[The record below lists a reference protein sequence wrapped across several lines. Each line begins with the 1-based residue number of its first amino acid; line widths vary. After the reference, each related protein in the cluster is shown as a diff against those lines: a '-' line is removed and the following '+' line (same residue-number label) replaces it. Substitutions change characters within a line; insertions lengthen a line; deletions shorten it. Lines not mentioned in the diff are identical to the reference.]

1 MDKNNGLAIK
11 VNDSEDLKAK
21 IELLIQNIDL
31 VGKYSLTNYKEAKDK
46 YTSDIFIKKFNKSI
60 T

>member
-1 MDKNNGLAIK
+1 MIK

-21 IELLIQNIDL
+21 IEFLIQNTDL
-31 VGKYSLTNYKEAKDK
+31 IGKYSLTNYKDEKEK
-46 YTSDIFIKKFNKSI
+46 YTSDIFIKNFNNSI